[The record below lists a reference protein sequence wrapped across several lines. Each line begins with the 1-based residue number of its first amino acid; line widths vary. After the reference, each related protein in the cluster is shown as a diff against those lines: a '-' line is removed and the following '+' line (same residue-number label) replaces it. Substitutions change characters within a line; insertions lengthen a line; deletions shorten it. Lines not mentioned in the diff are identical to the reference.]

1 MQSRILKRSK
11 EENREDDNLQ
21 VVQTRY
27 EEYLN
32 STQEVSNY
40 YKNKLPTIF
49 HEIDGS
55 LQIEE
60 ITEKIKQILK

>member
-1 MQSRILKRSK
+1 MI
-11 EENREDDNLQ
+11 E
-21 VVQTRY
+21 TRY

-32 STQEVSNY
+32 STQKVSDY
-40 YKNKLPTIF
+40 YKHKLPTIF

-60 ITEKIKQILK
+60 ITQKIKQILKKS